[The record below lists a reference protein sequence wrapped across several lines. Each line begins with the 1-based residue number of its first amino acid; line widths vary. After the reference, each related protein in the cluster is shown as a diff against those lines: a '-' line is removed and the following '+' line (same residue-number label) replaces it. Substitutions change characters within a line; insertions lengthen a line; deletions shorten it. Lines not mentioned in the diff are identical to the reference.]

1 MIEVNPTRFRLPPWP
16 HQLRGVKTLLVKK
29 VFGLWWKPRLGKS
42 KAIIDTFCTLLEN
55 GGDVDT
61 LLLVAP
67 KQVKDIWL
75 EKHLGEI
82 VTHDW
87 SGAKVYDYKEIDS
100 LFLPHGQPCYV
111 ACSVEFIRQEGPR
124 SNFPFVDSLLA
135 TLAGRRVWFVFDEG
149 AVLGSHKSLNTKSVI
164 VLRNGSPIERVTV
177 LDGTPRGNSHLSFY
191 SKFKVLSPAILGCK
205 VFEQY
210 RARYSELVKA
220 AHGWLKD
227 EKGQYV
233 VDANGNRIVTKTH
246 VEVVAE
252 KNMDDFVRRTAPYC
266 EYLEQDV
273 LNMPK
278 KVAGILTAAMSPKC
292 WKAYTQMRDE
302 LIAEVDS
309 GVCAVGQA
317 AVKAMRLAQLCSG
330 FLGGVQL
337 TDQQG
342 VFQGIMGA
350 YKTHTFVE
358 DLSPITVE
366 VDGASTEMLMGW
378 LKLKI
383 AEDKDFQAVVWSRFK
398 PEIERLVCRLGENQ
412 INHGWK
418 YGGGDTYRNQLHP
431 RDNYKGPYIL
441 VCQPQTA
448 QYGNNF
454 SKARTSIFLSQ
465 DYNRITRAQAAE
477 RVQADGAGDTT
488 LELDVVV
495 TGPRGQKTI
504 VHDIINSVR
513 EREDAEKRTAREWIR
528 ILQEE

>member
-1 MIEVNPTRFRLPPWP
+1 MIEVNPTRFKLPPWP

-330 FLGGVQL
+330 FLGGVQEY
-337 TDQQG
+337 QQYG
-342 VFQGIMGA
+342 LDGELCAATGSVFP
-350 YKTHTFVE
+350 TP
-358 DLSPITVE
+358 STVE
-366 VDGASTEMLMGW
+366 VDDASTDMLMGW
-378 LKLKI
+378 LKLKLQ
-383 AEDKDFQAVVWSRFK
+383 EDKDFKAVISSRFV
-398 PEIERLVCRLGENQ
+398 PEIERLSLRLDKEG
-412 INHGWK
+412 IR
-418 YGGGDTYRNQLHP
+418 YGTKRGKVDSYWNELHP
-431 RDNYKGPYIL
+431 RNNYTGPYIL

-454 SKARTSIFLSQ
+454 SKARTTIFLSQ
-465 DYNRITRAQAAE
+465 DYNRVTRAQFAE
-477 RVQADGAGDTT
+477 RVQADGAGETT

-504 VHDIINSVR
+504 VHDIINTVR